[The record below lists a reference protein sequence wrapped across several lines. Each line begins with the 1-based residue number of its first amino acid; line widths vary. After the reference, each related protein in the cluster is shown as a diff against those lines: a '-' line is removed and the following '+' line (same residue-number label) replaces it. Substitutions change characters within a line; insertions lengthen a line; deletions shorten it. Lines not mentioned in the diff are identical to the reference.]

1 MNLRAGLRAIN
12 FGAINIAAL
21 ALAGATGVAHSQG
34 EPEFF
39 RGKTISVI
47 TSTGAGGLYDL
58 AARSLVQHMPR
69 HLPGAPTMVVR
80 NMPGGGHMRATN
92 YMFTQAPKDG
102 LTIATVANIIPM
114 HQVTDGK
121 GVMYDAA
128 KFGWLGSLG
137 LSNMTIA
144 VSSTTGAQ
152 SMADA
157 MASELTLGATGVGS
171 GSYIYPQV
179 INRVLGAKFKIVTGY
194 QSTTEVDLAILRGE
208 VMGRGGG
215 SYTSFVQEHPDWM
228 RDNRIRFLVQIG
240 LDRDPNLA
248 GVPLMSDLGRTDEE
262 KRILKFISSPVKVG
276 RPYLAP
282 PGIPAD
288 RLSMLRRAF
297 SETLTDPQFVQEATR
312 IGLDVSALSG
322 EDLQKL
328 VMDTIATPPDLVA
341 KARAAMEGAESAP

>member
-1 MNLRAGLRAIN
+1 MNLRAGLSAW
-12 FGAINIAAL
+12 GAGAL
-21 ALAGATGVAHSQG
+21 ALGLSAGGALSQSG
-34 EPEFF
+34 PEFYK
-39 RGKTISVI
+39 GKTISVI

-69 HLPGAPTMVVR
+69 HIPGAPTMVVR

-92 YMFTQAPKDG
+92 FMFTQAPKDG

-137 LSNMTIA
+137 LSNLTIA
-144 VSSTTGAQ
+144 VSTKAGAET
-152 SMADA
+152 MADA
-157 MASELTLGATGVGS
+157 MTREVTLGATGVGS

-179 INRVLGAKFKIVTGY
+179 INRVLGARFKIVTGY

-215 SYTSFVQEHPDWM
+215 SYTSFVQEHPDWL
-228 RDNRIRFLVQIG
+228 RENRIRFLVQIG
-240 LDRDPNLA
+240 IDRDANLP

-262 KRILKFISSPVKVG
+262 KRILAFISSPVKVG

-282 PGIPAD
+282 PGIPAE
-288 RLSMLRRAF
+288 RLAALRRAF
-297 SETLTDPQFVQEATR
+297 NDTMADPLFVQEATR
-312 IGLDVSALSG
+312 IGLDVTALSG
-322 EDLQKL
+322 DELQKL
-328 VMDTIATPPDLVA
+328 VAETISTPPELVA
-341 KARAAMEGAESAP
+341 KARAAMDSPESAP